1 VPRKPELSGRGLEA
15 YRAKR
20 SAGRTPEP
28 FGSESTR
35 RPGLFAVQQH
45 AARQLHFDLRLEWRG
60 VLLSWA
66 VPRGPSLDPAEKRLA
81 VQVEDHPLEYV
92 DFEGQIPEGNYG
104 AGTVILW
111 DLGRWTP
118 VEDPEAGL
126 ASGKLLF
133 DLHGYKLR
141 GRFTLVRTRKRA
153 KRARGEP
160 SRAESPAEASE
171 DEEAREWLLI
181 KKPDAW
187 ASDDP
192 EALDPT
198 SVLSGLTLEERRDGS
213 PRLDALAREIEA
225 AGLPRL
231 AEAPTAL
238 RPQLAEPATQPFSD
252 PDWIFEPKY
261 DGYRILGLREGGRAR
276 LLTRNGRCIEERFP
290 EVRRALEAFPVD
302 ALVLDGELVVPDA
315 EGRPRFGLLQKRA
328 ALRRPREIARAAVE
342 APAHYVAFDLL
353 AFEGLDLRGLPLRQ
367 RKHWLARLLPAR
379 GALREALWLEER
391 GEELFER
398 IEALG
403 LEGMVAKRADAAY
416 RAGRGPDWKKL
427 RLHRSDDFA
436 IVGWSAPRGGR
447 AGFGALHLATHRGG
461 ELVYAGRV
469 GAGFS
474 ETELVA
480 LRETLETLERETPP
494 CAGPVPETRGHRWV
508 EPRLVGEV
516 RYTEVTADGLLRHP
530 TWVGLREDKTPEECV
545 APGEEPAAPLPAFE
559 VAADEAPREVP
570 FTNLDKPYWPEDGIT
585 KGDHL
590 DYHRRIARWLLPYL
604 RDRPL
609 VMTRYPD
616 GIAGKSFFQ
625 KDAPAWVPD
634 WVRTER
640 VWSEQAER
648 EVSYFVCDDLES
660 LLYVVNMGTIPL
672 HVWASRVSD
681 LQHPDWCIVDLDPKG
696 APFAHV
702 VKLARGLHEICEEIG
717 VPGFV
722 KTSGASGLHVLLP
735 LGAQLTFEQCRM
747 LAELLGRLLVQRHPD
762 IATLARRLD
771 AREGKVYVDTLQN
784 GHGRL
789 LVAPFSVRPLPG
801 APVSMPLRW
810 REVGTRLDP
819 ARYTIR
825 NAPARLARMKGDPL
839 APLLGEAPDWGAA
852 LARLAASVET

>member
-1 VPRKPELSGRGLEA
+1 MPRKPELSGRGLEA
-15 YRAKR
+15 YRARR
-20 SAGRTPEP
+20 SAGQTPEP

-81 VQVEDHPLEYV
+81 VQVEDHPLEYA
-92 DFEGQIPEGNYG
+92 DFEGRIPEGNYG

-111 DLGRWTP
+111 DVGRWLP

-126 ASGKLLF
+126 AAGKLLF
-133 DLHGYKLR
+133 DLHGHKLR
-141 GRFTLVRTRKRA
+141 GRFTLVRTRKR
-153 KRARGEP
+153 GE
-160 SRAESPAEASE
+160 AES
-171 DEEAREWLLI
+171 REWLLI

-187 ASDDP
+187 ASADP
-192 EALDPT
+192 DALDPG

-213 PRLDALAREIEA
+213 PRLEALGHEIAA
-225 AGLPRL
+225 AGPPRL
-231 AEAPTAL
+231 SEEPTSL
-238 RPQLAEPATQPFSD
+238 RPQLAEPATRPFSD

-261 DGYRILGLREGGRAR
+261 DGYRILALRQAGRAR
-276 LLTRNGRCIEERFP
+276 LLTRNGRCLEERFP
-290 EVRRALEAFPVD
+290 EVARALEAFPVD
-302 ALVLDGELVVPDA
+302 GLVLDGELVAPDA
-315 EGRPRFGLLQKRA
+315 EGRPRFALLQKRA
-328 ALRRPREIARAAVE
+328 ALRRPREIERAAVE
-342 APAHYVAFDLL
+342 APVHYVVFDLL
-353 AFEGLDLRGLPLRQ
+353 AYQGLDLRGVPLRQ
-367 RKHWLARLLPAR
+367 RKAWLARLLPAK
-379 GALREALWLEER
+379 GVLREALWLEER
-391 GEELFER
+391 GEELFAR

-427 RLHRSDDFA
+427 RLQRSDDFA

-447 AGFGALHLATHRGG
+447 AGFGALHLATRRGD
-461 ELVYAGRV
+461 EWVYAGRV
-469 GAGFS
+469 GTGFS
-474 ETELVA
+474 DAELA
-480 LRETLETLERETPP
+480 ELREGLETLERDTPP
-494 CAGPVPETRGHRWV
+494 CVGPVPETRGHRWV

-530 TWVGLREDKTPEECV
+530 TWVGLRHDKTVEECV
-545 APGEEPAAPLPAFE
+545 APVEASAEEEPALEGALDSE
-559 VAADEAPREVP
+559 VVEAPREVP
-570 FTNLDKPYWPEDGIT
+570 FTNLEKLYWPDDGIS

-590 DYHRRIARWLLPYL
+590 DYHRRIAPWLLPYL

-616 GIAGKSFFQ
+616 GIGGKSFFQ
-625 KDAPAWVPD
+625 KDAPQWVPD

-640 VWSEQAER
+640 IWSEQAER

-702 VKLARGLHEICEEIG
+702 VKLARGLHEICEELG

-722 KTSGASGLHVLLP
+722 KSSGASGLHVLLP

-747 LAELLGRLLVQRHPD
+747 LAELLGRLLVQRWPD

-771 AREGKVYVDTLQN
+771 AREGRVYVDTLQN

-810 REVGTRLDP
+810 REVGARLDP

-839 APLLGEAPDWGAA
+839 APLLREAPDWGAA